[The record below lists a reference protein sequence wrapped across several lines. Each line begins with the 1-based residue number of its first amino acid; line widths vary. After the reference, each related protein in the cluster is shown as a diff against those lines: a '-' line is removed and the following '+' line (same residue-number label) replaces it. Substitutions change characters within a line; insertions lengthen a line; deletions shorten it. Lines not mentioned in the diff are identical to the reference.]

1 MGIPQVETA
10 AERWA
15 RMPRIRTGEDYVAS
29 LRDRDTRL
37 YLRGE
42 RIDEPA
48 DHPLL
53 QGSINAMRATYEI
66 ADENPDRFM
75 ATSPYTGEPVN
86 RFLHVTTSPED
97 LRVKHQMQRELG
109 QRTGTCFQRCV
120 GMDAVATLHSVTYDL
135 DAEHGTDYHERYL
148 AFLTE
153 LQRRNLVL
161 AGGMTDVKGDR
172 SKRPHQQADPDMYV
186 HVTRRTDEGLYVR
199 GAKAHM
205 TGGWN
210 SHWIMLMPTMAMG
223 PEDADVAVVAAIP
236 VDAAGVTYV
245 YGRQTSDLRAVD
257 ATIDQGNTVYAGQE
271 VLVHLDEVFVPWEHV
286 FMDGE
291 VDMARTLV
299 QRFTRYHRSSY
310 MCKTGLG
317 DVLIGAAAEVVD
329 MNGVPNA
336 SHIKDKLVEMVHMNE
351 TIWSSGVASASEA
364 ETLPSGAVVNDA
376 MLTNVAKHNV
386 TRFPYEIARLA
397 QDLAGGIVAT
407 MPSQA
412 DLDSE
417 EVGHLVERM
426 LAGREGVSTEDRM
439 RIMRLIENLSL
450 GRNAVGYLTESLHGA
465 GSPQAQRIE
474 IARAMDAEGKRQLAR
489 RLAGVDDNDSP
500 EAADPDGSS
509 TQPEEGDP
517 A

>member
-1 MGIPQVETA
+1 MAIEQVETA
-10 AERWA
+10 AQRWE
-15 RMPRIRTGEDYVAS
+15 RMPTIRSGADYEAS
-29 LRDRDTRL
+29 LRGRDTRL
-37 YLRGE
+37 FLRGE
-42 RIDEPA
+42 RLEEPA

-53 QGSINAMRATYEI
+53 HGSINAMRATYEL
-66 ADENPDRFM
+66 AEERPEFT
-75 ATSPYTGEPVN
+75 AVSPYTGEKVN

-97 LRVKHQMQRELG
+97 LRAKHEMQRTLG

-120 GMDAVATLHSVTYDL
+120 GLDAVSALHSVTWDV
-135 DAEHGTDYHERYL
+135 DEAHDTPYHARFVE
-148 AFLTE
+148 FLTE
-153 LQRRNLVL
+153 MQRRNLVL

-172 SKRPHQQADPDMYV
+172 GRPPHEQADPDVYV
-186 HVTRRTDEGLYVR
+186 HVTRRTDEGLFLR

-210 SHWIMLMPTMAMG
+210 SHWIMLMPTMALG
-223 PEDADVAVVAAIP
+223 PRNTDHAVVAAVP
-236 VDAAGVTYV
+236 VDAAGITYV
-245 YGRQTSDLRAVD
+245 YGRQTSDLRALEVD
-257 ATIDQGNTVYAGQE
+257 SIDQGNAVYGGQE

-291 VDMARTLV
+291 VEFARTLV

-329 MNGVPNA
+329 VNGVPGA
-336 SHIKDKLVEMVHMNE
+336 GHIRDKLVEMVHLNE
-351 TIWSSGVASASEA
+351 TIWSSGVASAAEA

-417 EVGHLVERM
+417 EIGELVDRM
-426 LAGREGVSTEDRM
+426 LRGRDDVSTEHRM
-439 RIMRLIENLSL
+439 RIMRLIENLTL

-474 IARAMDAEGKRQLAR
+474 IGRAMDADGKRAMAR
-489 RLAGVDDNDSP
+489 RLAGIP
-500 EAADPDGSS
+500 EA
-509 TQPEEGDP
+509 DP
-517 A
+517 ADDEA

>member
-10 AERWA
+10 EERWA
-15 RMPRIRTGEDYVAS
+15 RMPTIRTGEDYVAS
-29 LRDRDTRL
+29 LRGRDTRL

-42 RIDEPA
+42 RVEEPA

-66 ADENPDRFM
+66 ANEQPDKYM
-75 ATSPYTGEPVN
+75 VTSPYTGEPVN
-86 RFLHVTTSPED
+86 RFLHVTTSPQD

-120 GMDAVATLHSVTYDL
+120 GMDAVPTMESVTYDL
-135 DAEHGTDYHERYL
+135 DEAGGTDYHDRYVG
-148 AFLTE
+148 FLTE

-172 SKRPHQQADPDMYV
+172 GKRPPDQADADLYV
-186 HVTRRTDEGLYVR
+186 HVTKRTDEGLYLR

-210 SHWIMLMPTMAMG
+210 SHWIMIMPTMALG
-223 PEDADVAVVAAIP
+223 TDETDYAVVAAVP
-236 VDAAGVTYV
+236 VDAAGITYV
-245 YGRQTSDLRAVD
+245 YGRQTSDLRAMQPGS
-257 ATIDQGNTVYAGQE
+257 IDQGNTVYGGQE

-317 DVLIGAAAEVVD
+317 DVMIGAAAEVAD
-329 MNGVPNA
+329 MNGVPGA

-351 TIWSSGVASASEA
+351 TIWSSGVASAAEA
-364 ETLPSGAVVNDA
+364 EQLPSGAYVNDA

-407 MPSQA
+407 MPSEE
-412 DLDSE
+412 DLRSE
-417 EVGHLVERM
+417 EVGELVERM

-439 RIMRLIENLSL
+439 KVMRLIENLSL

-465 GSPQAQRIE
+465 GSPAAQRIE
-474 IARAMDAEGKRQLAR
+474 IARAMDAEGKRKLAR
-489 RLAGVDDNDSP
+489 RLAGVDANDSP
-500 EAADPDGSS
+500 EAVAPDDTAATDEAD
-509 TQPEEGDP
+509 
-517 A
+517 

>member
-15 RMPRIRTGEDYVAS
+15 RMPTVRTGADYVAS
-29 LRDRDTRL
+29 LRDRDTTL
-37 YLRGE
+37 FLRGE
-42 RIDEPA
+42 RLDEPA

-53 QGSINAMRATYEI
+53 QGSINAMRATYEL
-66 ADENPDRFM
+66 ANEKPEHT
-75 ATSPYTGEPVN
+75 AVSPYTGEPVN

-97 LRVKHQMQRELG
+97 LRAKHRMQRELG

-120 GMDAVATLHSVTYDL
+120 GLDAVSTLHSVTYDL
-135 DAEHGTDYHERYL
+135 DEQHGTDYHDRFI

-172 SKRPHQQADPDMYV
+172 GKRPTEQADADLFV
-186 HVTRRTDEGLYVR
+186 HVTRRTDEGLYLR

-210 SHWIMLMPTMAMG
+210 SHWIMLLPTMALR
-223 PEDADVAVVAAIP
+223 EDETDHAVVAAVP
-236 VDAAGVTYV
+236 VDAAGITYV
-245 YGRQTSDLRAVD
+245 YGRQTSDLRAMQPD
-257 ATIDQGNTVYAGQE
+257 SIDQGNVVYGGQE

-336 SHIKDKLVEMVHMNE
+336 SHIKDKLVEMVHLNE
-351 TIWSSGVASASEA
+351 TIWSSGVASAAEA
-364 ETLPSGAVVNDA
+364 EELPSGAYVNDA

-407 MPSQA
+407 MPSEE
-412 DLDSE
+412 DLRSE
-417 EVGHLVERM
+417 EVGPLVERM
-426 LAGREGVSTEDRM
+426 LAGRAGVSTEDRM

-465 GSPQAQRIE
+465 GSPAAQRVE
-474 IARAMDAEGKRQLAR
+474 IARGMDAAGKRALAR
-489 RLAGVDDNDSP
+489 RLAGVDENEAP
-500 EAADPDGSS
+500 EAD
-509 TQPEEGDP
+509 
-517 A
+517 

>member
-1 MGIPQVETA
+1 MGIPQVESA
-10 AERWA
+10 QDRWA
-15 RMPRIRTGEDYVAS
+15 RMPTVTTGAEYVAS
-29 LRDRDTRL
+29 LRDRETRL
-37 YLRGE
+37 WLRGE
-42 RIDEPA
+42 LLDEPA

-53 QGSINAMRATYEI
+53 QGSINAMRATYEL
-66 ADENPDRFM
+66 AAERPEDFT

-97 LRVKHQMQRELG
+97 LRAKHEMQRALG

-120 GMDAVATLHSVTYDL
+120 GMDAISTLHSVTFDL
-135 DAEHGTDYHERYL
+135 DAEHGTDYHQRFVT
-148 AFLTE
+148 FLTE

-172 SKRPHQQADPDMYV
+172 SRRPHEQADQDV
-186 HVTRRTDEGLYVR
+186 FLHVTRRTDDGLYVR

-210 SHWIMLMPTMAMG
+210 SHWIMLMPTMALG
-223 PEDADVAVVAAIP
+223 PEDADCAVVAAVP
-236 VDAAGVTYV
+236 VDATGITYV
-245 YGRQTSDLRAVD
+245 YGRQTSDLRALD
-257 ATIDQGNTVYAGQE
+257 TGSIDQGNVVYGGQE

-329 MNGVPNA
+329 MNGVPGA
-336 SHIKDKLVEMVHMNE
+336 SHIRDKLVEMVHLNE
-351 TIWSSGVASASEA
+351 TIWSSGVASAAEA
-364 ETLPSGAVVNDA
+364 ETLASGAVVNDA

-386 TRFPYEIARLA
+386 TRFPYELARLA
-397 QDLAGGIVAT
+397 QDLAGGLVAT
-407 MPSQA
+407 MPSEE
-412 DLDSE
+412 DLRSE
-417 EVGHLVERM
+417 EIGPLVERM
-426 LAGREGVSTEDRM
+426 LQGREGVATEDRM

-474 IARAMDAEGKRQLAR
+474 IARAMDAAGKRALAR
-489 RLAGVDDNDSP
+489 RLAGVDDNTSP
-500 EAADPDGSS
+500 EAS
-509 TQPEEGDP
+509 
-517 A
+517 

>member
-1 MGIPQVETA
+1 
-10 AERWA
+10 
-15 RMPRIRTGEDYVAS
+15 MPSIRSGADYVAS
-29 LRDRDTRL
+29 LRGRDTRL
-37 YLRGE
+37 FLRGE
-42 RIDEPA
+42 RLDEPA

-53 QGSINAMRATYEI
+53 QGSINAMRATYEL
-66 ADENPDRFM
+66 ADERPDEFT
-75 ATSPYTGEPVN
+75 AVSPYTGEPVN
-86 RFLHVTTSPED
+86 RFLHVTTSKDD
-97 LRVKHQMQRELG
+97 LRAKHQMQRELG

-120 GMDAVATLHSVTYDL
+120 GMDAVATLESVTYDL
-135 DAEHGTDYHERYL
+135 DAEHGTEYHDRYV

-172 SKRPHQQADPDMYV
+172 GKRPGEQAEPDTYV
-186 HVTRRTDEGLYVR
+186 HVTRRTDDGLFLR

-210 SHWIMLMPTMAMG
+210 SHWIMLMPTMALG
-223 PEDADVAVVAAIP
+223 EGEQDYAVIAAVP
-236 VDAAGVTYV
+236 VDAAGITYV
-245 YGRQTSDLRAVD
+245 YGRQTSDLRAID
-257 ATIDQGNTVYAGQE
+257 GTIDQGNTVYGGQE

-291 VDMARTLV
+291 VDTVRTLV

-317 DVLIGAAAEVVD
+317 DVLIGAAAEVAD
-329 MNGVPNA
+329 MNGVPGA

-351 TIWSSGVASASEA
+351 TIWSSGVASAAEA

-407 MPSQA
+407 MPSEE
-412 DLDSE
+412 DLRSE
-417 EVGHLVERM
+417 EVGELVERM
-426 LAGREGVSTEDRM
+426 LQGREGVATEDRM
-439 RIMRLIENLSL
+439 KVMRLIENLTL

-465 GSPQAQRIE
+465 GSPAAQRIE
-474 IARAMDAEGKRQLAR
+474 IARAMDADHKRQLAR
-489 RLAGVDDNDSP
+489 RLAQVDRNDSP
-500 EAADPDGSS
+500 EADG
-509 TQPEEGDP
+509 
-517 A
+517 